1 MMDDYLKL
9 KGVSKK
15 FPDFTL
21 KDISFTLPKG
31 YIMGVIGPNGA
42 GKTTTIQLI
51 LNILEKDAGEV
62 LVFGMDNVKNEIS
75 IKQNVGV
82 VFDNVF
88 YVDSWSVKDTEKALS
103 IFYEEW
109 KHDVFKE
116 MITRFDLPWNKKVS
130 ELSRGM
136 QMKLMLA
143 AAFSHNAKLLILD
156 EPTSG
161 LDPVMRDELLEIL
174 QDYIK
179 DGERSVLFSTH
190 ITTDLEKIADYI
202 TFINQGKMF
211 YTGSLE
217 DLLCGFR
224 IIKGRPKDLT
234 KALEDKIIGLRSTDI
249 GFEGL
254 IRIED
259 KVYFENFVVDN
270 ATLDDIVIHVSKKE
284 VRS

>member
-234 KALEDKIIGLRSTDI
+234 KTIEDKIIGLRSTDI

-270 ATLDDIVIHVSKKE
+270 ATLDDIVIHVSKKG

>member
-1 MMDDYLKL
+1 MTDDYLKL

-21 KDISFTLPKG
+21 KDICFTLPKG

-82 VFDNVF
+82 VFDNIF
-88 YVDSWSVKDTEKALS
+88 YVDSWSVRDTEKALS

-109 KHDVFKE
+109 KHDVFEE

-161 LDPVMRDELLEIL
+161 LDPVMRDEFLEIL

-202 TFINQGKMF
+202 TFINQGEMF

-234 KALEDKIIGLRSTDI
+234 KILEDKIIGLRSTDI

-270 ATLDDIVIHVSKKE
+270 ATLDDIVIHVSKKG